1 MTLIIELPPEKE
13 AALRTQAQA
22 AGMSAEELA
31 LQVLSRSLTADA
43 NGAEKAPV
51 APRETAGEMIR
62 RIVGDPPPE
71 ELAKLPKDF
80 ASQVDHYLYGAP
92 KE

>member
-13 AALRTQAQA
+13 AALEEQARA
-22 AGMSAEELA
+22 AGVSAEELA
-31 LQVLSRSLTADA
+31 MQLLSRSLTADA
-43 NGAEKAPV
+43 ANGEKAFE
-51 APRETAGEMIR
+51 APCETAGEMIR

-71 ELAKLPKDF
+71 ELAKLPKDL
-80 ASQVDHYLYGAP
+80 ASQADHYLYGAP